1 MMMGKYSLSNLETR
15 MKTQETPIIVH
26 IERVP
31 HRYAVCRLRQA
42 YRQLRLMS
50 PGEAAA
56 TERPSAMP
64 AALATSLQESEKCNP

>member
-1 MMMGKYSLSNLETR
+1 
-15 MKTQETPIIVH
+15 MKTQEIPIIVH

-50 PGEAAA
+50 PGGTAA
-56 TERPSAMP
+56 TERPITMP
-64 AALATSLQESEKCNP
+64 APLATSFQESEKCNP